1 MIWVTITP
9 RTNDRNVIGTFLAA
23 KGEADYFDV
32 SVYTVCE
39 TCGDVHIL
47 DNINSLPCERSAVY
61 LAERF
66 CVVHNID
73 EYNLDYR
80 VDTPSDL
87 SDMPGVKASHV
98 AH

>member
-9 RTNDRNVIGTFLAA
+9 RTNSRNLMGTFLAT

-32 SVYTVCE
+32 SVYTVCDG
-39 TCGDVHIL
+39 CGDVHIL
-47 DNINSLPCERSAVY
+47 DYINSLPCERSAVY

-66 CVVHNID
+66 CVVHGID

-98 AH
+98 TH